1 MKVRAV
7 RKLLDQAQPLCVSAS
22 LFAILVVRVQQEVC
36 LTPQRV
42 SMWEVC
48 FFLRTCEGRKLDGL
62 GNGLLC
68 PGLGSLIAKEF
79 GNLL

>member
-1 MKVRAV
+1 MRL
-7 RKLLDQAQPLCVSAS
+7 RKLVCDSGSSGTAGSVSDTSARQHVGS
-22 LFAILVVRVQQEVC
+22 V
-36 LTPQRV
+36 
-42 SMWEVC
+42 